1 MTNKKYIFFDI
12 DGTILTAESEVPPS
26 TKKAL
31 KMAQE
36 NGHEI
41 FINTGR
47 SRTIVPDEIEELNFD
62 GIISG
67 TGSEAEYKG
76 KCLFKHSFS
85 KEQISRVIDIT
96 VKNDMPIIMS
106 AEDVCVGSSDD
117 LPKYIELFTKGE
129 IKAKDVNDFDILEQL
144 PFIKSIWPVVV
155 DDNKDEYCN
164 KYSGISDFIFI
175 DSPFTVDDFDE
186 IIGEDI
192 NISKASFKDPD
203 DYSGEITLSKCSK
216 ISGIKNLL
224 DTIGADMKDSIAVG
238 DGFNDLKMLEGAS
251 LSIAMGN
258 SPKEIKDISDFVTDD
273 IYKDGVYNALK
284 HFNLI

>member
-129 IKAKDVNDFDILEQL
+129 IKAKDVNDFDSLEQL

-238 DGFNDLKMLEGAS
+238 DGFNDVKMLEGAS

>member
-1 MTNKKYIFFDI
+1 MSNKKYIFFDI
-12 DGTILTAESEVPPS
+12 DGTILTGESEVLPS
-26 TKKAL
+26 TKEAL

-47 SRTIVPDEIEELNFD
+47 GRNIVPDVIEELNFD

-76 KCLFKHSFS
+76 KCIFRHSFS
-85 KEQISRVIDIT
+85 KEQINRVVDVT
-96 VKNDMPIIMS
+96 EKNNIAIIMS
-106 AEDVCVGSSDD
+106 AETECVGSSDD
-117 LPKYIELFTKGE
+117 LPQFIELFTKGK
-129 IKAKDVNDFDILEQL
+129 IKTKDIKGFEDIKNL
-144 PFIKSIWPVVV
+144 PFLKSIWPVIV
-155 DDNKDEYCN
+155 DDEKSEYCN
-164 KYSGISDFIFI
+164 KYNGVSDFIFI
-175 DSPFTVDDFDE
+175 NSPFTVEEFNK

-203 DYSGEITLSKCSK
+203 DFSGEITLSKCSK

-224 DTIGADMKDSIAVG
+224 DMIGADMKDSIAIG
-238 DGFNDLKMLEGAS
+238 DGFNDVKMLKGAT

-258 SPKEIKDISDFVTDD
+258 APKEIKDISDYTTDD
-273 IYKDGVYNALK
+273 IYNDGVYKALR
-284 HFNLI
+284 HFELI

>member
-238 DGFNDLKMLEGAS
+238 DGFNDVKMLEGAS